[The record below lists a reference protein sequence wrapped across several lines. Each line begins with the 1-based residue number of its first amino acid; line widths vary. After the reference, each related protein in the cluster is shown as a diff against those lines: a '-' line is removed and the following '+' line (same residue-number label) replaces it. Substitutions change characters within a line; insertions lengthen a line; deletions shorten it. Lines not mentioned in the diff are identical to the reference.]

1 MRVHAIETGRVRVK
15 ASQLVGRGRGL
26 TRRLAPIFDDEWSGW
41 LPTYAFAVEHRE
53 GVVLIDSGANAG
65 LKRLPR
71 WHPYFQRAVKFDIE
85 PEQEAGAQLRA
96 LGVGPSD
103 VRLIVLTHLHIDHD
117 GGLAAF
123 PRARVLVS
131 PGERAAA
138 AGLKG
143 RVNGYL
149 PQRWPSQFDPEPLVF
164 VDEPLR
170 PVRALAPADGG
181 RRAHRAADAGPHPR
195 PRLGRARR
203 RRAADRLRRRRR
215 LQPGQSSRRTRRRR
229 QPQGGDCARHDGAAR
244 RARRRA
250 ADIAAASP
258 RSRRGR
264 PPRAR
269 RGRADRRRR
278 GARGV
283 SAPKPDAGAPCDPRR
298 AMVIGAPTPK
308 AGESPPSRPRRGGRV
323 VDRAALEMRS
333 TGNRTGGSNPS
344 LSASKI
350 PPLRHYWLTLTP

>member
-15 ASQLVGRGRGL
+15 ASQLVGCGRGL
-26 TRRLAPIFDDEWSGW
+26 TRRLAPLVDDEWSGW

-53 GVVLIDSGANAG
+53 GVILIDSGANAG

-164 VDEPLR
+164 VDEPYGPFARSRRLTADGALIALPTPGHTPDHVSVALDDGER
-170 PVRALAPADGG
+170 RIVFVGDAAYSQDNLLAGRVDGVSPKAAIARDTMARLAALAAARPTLLLPAHDPG
-181 RRAHRAADAGPHPR
+181 
-195 PRLGRARR
+195 
-203 RRAADRLRRRRR
+203 AADRL
-215 LQPGQSSRRTRRRR
+215 
-229 QPQGGDCARHDGAAR
+229 ARGEAAPIGVAAAR
-244 RARRRA
+244 A
-250 ADIAAASP
+250 A
-258 RSRRGR
+258 
-264 PPRAR
+264 
-269 RGRADRRRR
+269 
-278 GARGV
+278 
-283 SAPKPDAGAPCDPRR
+283 
-298 AMVIGAPTPK
+298 
-308 AGESPPSRPRRGGRV
+308 
-323 VDRAALEMRS
+323 
-333 TGNRTGGSNPS
+333 
-344 LSASKI
+344 
-350 PPLRHYWLTLTP
+350 